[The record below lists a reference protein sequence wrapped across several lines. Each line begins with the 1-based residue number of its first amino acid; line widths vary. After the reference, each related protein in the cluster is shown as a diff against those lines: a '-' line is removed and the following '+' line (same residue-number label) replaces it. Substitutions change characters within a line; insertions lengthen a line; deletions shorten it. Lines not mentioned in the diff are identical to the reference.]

1 MPDPTPA
8 AIVFPPRGD
17 KFWNDFDDPWLTSI
31 ILPGLVLDGIRGN
44 FVQAFTG
51 HPADHSDRMKYVLA
65 VLYHNIS
72 TLLTRAEALALFDA
86 IPLKETKDEIPF

>member
-17 KFWNDFDDPWLTSI
+17 KFWNDFDDPWMAGI
-31 ILPGLVLDGIRGN
+31 VLPNMVKNGERDGLLK
-44 FVQAFTG
+44 AFAGYRANYHDTT
-51 HPADHSDRMKYVLA
+51 KYVLA

-72 TLLTRAEALALFDA
+72 TLLTRAEALALYDA